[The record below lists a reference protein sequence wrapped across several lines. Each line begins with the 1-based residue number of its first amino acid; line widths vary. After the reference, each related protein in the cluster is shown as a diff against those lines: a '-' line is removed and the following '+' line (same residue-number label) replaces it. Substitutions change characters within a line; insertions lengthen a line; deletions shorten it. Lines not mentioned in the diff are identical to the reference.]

1 MSHPEHPEHARH
13 PQHDGHPERPEPP
26 APAVPAAH
34 RARFTLD
41 PDFTV
46 GPVDPR
52 LYGSFVEH
60 LGRCVHT
67 GIHEP
72 GHPAADADG
81 LRTDVLE
88 LVRELGVTVIRYP
101 GGNFVSGHRW
111 EDSVGPVAERPR
123 RLDVAWR
130 STESHR
136 FGLSEFMAFL
146 RKLGPRTEPMMAL
159 NLGTRGVMEAM
170 ELVEY
175 ANHPGGTALS
185 DLRVAHGDK
194 DPFGIRM
201 WCLGNEMDGTWQTGH
216 RTAEEYGRLAA
227 RTARALRQ
235 IDPGLELVACG
246 SSGRDLPTFA
256 AWEAT
261 VLAETYEVV
270 DHVSLHAYYEET
282 DGDRDSFLA
291 SAEHMDVFIREVIAT
306 CDHVAARLKSPKRLT
321 LSFDEWNVWYQRR
334 PNPRPVEDWQEA
346 PRLLEDVYTVTDA
359 VVAGSLLITLLR
371 HADRIAVACLAQL
384 VNVIAPIMTEPGGP
398 AWRQTTFFPFA
409 QASRYG
415 RGTVLDVRVTSPTH
429 RTEKYGEVPLL
440 HATAVRGED
449 GTLTVF
455 AVNRDRHAPL
465 PLDVALRGLD
475 LDRVVEHSALADA
488 DPEARNTLE
497 APNRVVPH
505 RVTGTVLDEGV
516 LHALLEP
523 MSWNV
528 IRLA

>member
-1 MSHPEHPEHARH
+1 MPRT
-13 PQHDGHPERPEPP
+13 ERPERIER
-26 APAVPAAH
+26 AT
-34 RARFTLD
+34 RTARFALD

-52 LYGSFVEH
+52 LFGSFVEH

-72 GHPAADADG
+72 GHPAADEDG

-88 LVRELGVTVIRYP
+88 LVRELGVTAVRYP
-101 GGNFVSGHRW
+101 GGNFVSGYRW
-111 EDSVGPVAERPR
+111 EDGVGPVDRRPR

-130 STESHR
+130 SIESNR
-136 FGLSEFMAFL
+136 FGLSEFMTFL
-146 RKLGPRTEPMMAL
+146 RKAGPGTEPMMAL
-159 NLGTRGVMEAM
+159 NLGTRGVAEAM
-170 ELVEY
+170 DLVEY
-175 ANHPGGTALS
+175 ANHPGGTELS
-185 DLRVAHGDK
+185 DRRIAHGDK
-194 DPFGIRM
+194 DPFGIRL

-216 RTAEEYGRLAA
+216 KTAAEYGRLAA
-227 RTARALRQ
+227 QTARALRQ
-235 IDPGLELVACG
+235 IDPGLELVVCG
-246 SSGRDLPTFA
+246 SSARDLPTFA

-261 VLAETYEVV
+261 VLEETYEVV
-270 DHVSLHAYYEET
+270 DHVSLHAYYEEL
-282 DGDRDSFLA
+282 DGDRGSFLA
-291 SAEHMDVFIREVIAT
+291 SAVHMEAFIREVIAT
-306 CDHVAARLKSPKRLT
+306 CDHVGARLKSPKRLT

-334 PNPRPVEDWQEA
+334 PNPHPFTDWQEA

-359 VVAGSLLITLLR
+359 VVLGSLLISLLR

-415 RGTVLDVRVTSPTH
+415 RGTVLDVRVEAPTYTT
-429 RTEKYGEVPLL
+429 RRYGDVSLL

-449 GTLTVF
+449 GGVTVF

-465 PLDVALRGLD
+465 PLEVVLRGLD
-475 LDRVVEHSALADA
+475 VSRVVEHTALADA
-488 DPEARNTLE
+488 DPEARNTLDE
-497 APNRVVPH
+497 PERVVPH
-505 RVTGTVLDEGV
+505 AVEGATVEDGRLRAV
-516 LHALLEP
+516 LEP

-528 IRLA
+528 LRLA